1 METTFTEKGFFN
13 QHLKVQMDNSN
24 INNGR
29 NADVFSQILVGN
41 VKSSQMDYLLNLGYI
56 RLNDTKSIG
65 MFNELNIAANKN
77 KFKKYEEIVDNST
90 LFLPKKFKKIKKSL
104 EDCLEYRQSIR
115 TFFPYQMSLKD
126 FSTLCKYSFGQS
138 NRTANYNGIV
148 ATSRYYASGG
158 GLYPVQV
165 YIYANN
171 VSGVKKGIYRYQL
184 NTHSLYPINE
194 HFDTSK
200 FLQYGNFDFDN
211 FNFLVMYEYDINKTY
226 LKYGELSLLNVFV
239 EAGII
244 SHNFELVC
252 SGLDF
257 SACQIAGFD
266 KPYADA
272 ALNCDGVNSHVIFT
286 NICGKR

>member
-1 METTFTEKGFFN
+1 M
-13 QHLKVQMDNSN
+13 
-24 INNGR
+24 
-29 NADVFSQILVGN
+29 
-41 VKSSQMDYLLNLGYI
+41 
-56 RLNDTKSIG
+56 
-65 MFNELNIAANKN
+65 
-77 KFKKYEEIVDNST
+77 
-90 LFLPKKFKKIKKSL
+90 
-104 EDCLEYRQSIR
+104 
-115 TFFPYQMSLKD
+115 
-126 FSTLCKYSFGQS
+126 
-138 NRTANYNGIV
+138 
-148 ATSRYYASGG
+148 
-158 GLYPVQV
+158 
-165 YIYANN
+165 
-171 VSGVKKGIYRYQL
+171 
-184 NTHSLYPINE
+184 YPINE

>member
-1 METTFTEKGFFN
+1 METKFTEKGFFN

-41 VKSSQMDYLLNLGYI
+41 VKSSLMDYLLNLGYM

-77 KFKKYEEIVDNST
+77 KFKKYEEIVDDST
-90 LFLPKKFKKIKKSL
+90 FFLPKKFKKIKKSL

-115 TFFPYQMSLKD
+115 TFSPYQMSLKD

-138 NRTANYNGIV
+138 NRTVNYNGIV
-148 ATSRYYASGG
+148 ASSRYYASGG

-171 VSGVKKGIYRYQL
+171 VSGVKKGDL
-184 NTHSLYPINE
+184 
-194 HFDTSK
+194 
-200 FLQYGNFDFDN
+200 
-211 FNFLVMYEYDINKTY
+211 
-226 LKYGELSLLNVFV
+226 
-239 EAGII
+239 
-244 SHNFELVC
+244 
-252 SGLDF
+252 
-257 SACQIAGFD
+257 
-266 KPYADA
+266 
-272 ALNCDGVNSHVIFT
+272 
-286 NICGKR
+286 